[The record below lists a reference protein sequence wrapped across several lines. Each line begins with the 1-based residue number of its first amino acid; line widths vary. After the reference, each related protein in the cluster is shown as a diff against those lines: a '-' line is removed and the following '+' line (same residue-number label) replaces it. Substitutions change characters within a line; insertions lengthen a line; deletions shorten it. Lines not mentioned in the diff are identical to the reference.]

1 MGMAAHIRVRGI
13 TIPCILPMYVGNSS
27 RMQLFM
33 SLFMNLGSGFFLIK
47 FCTHY
52 FSPLYVIS

>member
-1 MGMAAHIRVRGI
+1 
-13 TIPCILPMYVGNSS
+13 
-27 RMQLFM
+27 MQLFM